1 MEGFMTEHLPLVG
14 RADPLGHA
22 YLPQDHQ
29 DHNESRVDS
38 RVACGSV
45 ADAFDMEQDGEFCLR
60 RAKDIALSARTH
72 LPVPIWR

>member
-1 MEGFMTEHLPLVG
+1 MEGFMTEHLPLAG

-22 YLPQDHQ
+22 YLPQDH
-29 DHNESRVDS
+29 NESRVES
-38 RVACGSV
+38 RVECGSV

-72 LPVPIWR
+72 LPR

>member
-22 YLPQDHQ
+22 YLPQDHSQ
-29 DHNESRVDS
+29 AVIESRVT
-38 RVACGSV
+38 CGSV
-45 ADAFDMEQDGEFCLR
+45 ADALEMEQDGEFCLR